1 MRLGRLSRRLAGGL
15 ALLLALAAAA
25 PAGAWLTLGHR
36 RVGIAAAAAVA
47 GELPPFFVAG
57 AETIG
62 HLAVDPDLFRN
73 RDTPTLRS
81 REEVEHFLDS
91 ERLPPGGLPPTAHE
105 LLVASAARGLRPAQ
119 IGLLPYAVIEGTEKL
134 ALCLA
139 EHRRWPDNPHVR
151 AKCLVFA
158 GLLAHYAGDL
168 AQPLHTTI
176 HHDGWALPSGG
187 SPLEGFHVRID
198 ALLERAPFDPAGALA
213 GLSLAPLPDLRA
225 GVLAA
230 LEASHAL
237 LDRTYRLQPLLGAA
251 EGFAH
256 PEVVAFA
263 CERYRAAV
271 ELLGRLYLTAWS
283 ESERIEL
290 PGWLQRESGALEP
303 VGAAP

>member
-15 ALLLALAAAA
+15 APALALAFAL
-25 PAGAWLTLGHR
+25 PAEAWLTVGHR
-36 RVGIAAAAAVA
+36 RVGIAAAEAVA

-57 AETIG
+57 AGTIG

-73 RDTPTLRS
+73 RGTPALKS
-81 REEVEHFLDS
+81 REGVEHYFDS

-105 LLVASAARGLRPAQ
+105 LLVASAARGLRPAE
-119 IGLLPYAVIEGTEKL
+119 IGLLPYAVIEGTERL
-134 ALCLA
+134 ALCLT
-139 EHRRWPDNPHVR
+139 EHRRWPENPHVR

-168 AQPLHTTI
+168 SQPLHTTI

-187 SPLEGFHVRID
+187 SPLEGFHMRID
-198 ALLERAPFDPAGALA
+198 ALLERAPFDSAGALE
-213 GLSLAPLPDLRA
+213 GLSLTPFGDLRA

-237 LDRTYRLQPLLGAA
+237 VDRTYRLQPLLDDAG
-251 EGFAH
+251 GFAH

-263 CERYRAAV
+263 CDRYRASV

-283 ESERIEL
+283 MSEEIEL
-290 PGWLQRESGALEP
+290 PGWLRRESGALEA